1 MTTTIKITELTNIG
15 ANLASSTVIPVVN
28 MVGTPTTQKTI
39 LGNIANVVL
48 AGAGG
53 NYVSAAI
60 ATTATT
66 ANTVLT
72 NAQPNI
78 TSVGTLTS
86 LTVTGNISS
95 GNISTTNGVFTG
107 NISGN
112 TNGFAIGYLN
122 IPQVAASNATLALT
136 NAGKHFYSTTA
147 GDLTLSI
154 PLNASVAFTTG
165 TEISI
170 VVQAAGNILV
180 NAVSGVTLYMGGNA
194 TSGNRI
200 VSTYGMATIIKV
212 ASDTW
217 FINGTGVS

>member
-53 NYVSAAI
+53 NYVSAAK

-147 GDLTLSI
+147 GNLTLSI
-154 PLNASVAFTTG
+154 PLNASVAFATG

-194 TSGNRI
+194 TSGNRV
-200 VSTYGMATIIKV
+200 VSTYGIATIIKV

>member
-28 MVGTPTTQKTI
+28 MAGTPTTEKTI

-53 NYVSAAI
+53 NYVSAAK

-112 TNGFAIGYLN
+112 TNGFEIGYLN

-136 NAGKHFYSTTA
+136 NAGKHFYSTTV
-147 GDLTLSI
+147 GDLTLTV
-154 PLNASVAFTTG
+154 PLNASVAFATG

-194 TSGNRI
+194 TSGNRV
-200 VSTYGMATIIKV
+200 VSTYGIATIIKV

>member
-154 PLNASVAFTTG
+154 PLNASVAFATG